1 LPTDRGGE
9 PILVGAVIRPHGL
22 TGEVVVEAWSD
33 APGRFQAGSALTAR
47 LKDAGARE
55 VRIASSRPFQK
66 RLLVRFE
73 GVATREAAEEL
84 REAELSIPRREA
96 APLPP
101 GRYYR
106 FELVGLRVR
115 TRAGEELGEVAE
127 VFATGSNDVIVVR
140 GAKGEILL
148 PAIESVLLEVSPER
162 GELRVE
168 VPPGLLDRE

>member
-1 LPTDRGGE
+1 MPTDRGGE
-9 PILVGAVIRPHGL
+9 PILVGAVARPHGL
-22 TGEVVVEAWSD
+22 TGEVVVEVWSD
-33 APGRFQAGSALTAR
+33 APERFRAGGALTAR
-47 LKDAGARE
+47 LADGRTRRLR
-55 VRIASSRPFQK
+55 VASSRPFRD

-73 GVATREAAEEL
+73 GVAAREDAEEL
-84 REAELSIPRREA
+84 RDAELSIPRAEV

-106 FELVGLRVR
+106 FELLGLRVR
-115 TRAGEELGEVAE
+115 TRAGEELGRVAE

-140 GAKGEILL
+140 GAEGEILL

>member
-1 LPTDRGGE
+1 LPTDRGEE

-22 TGEVVVEAWSD
+22 TGEVVVEPWSD
-33 APGRFQAGSALTAR
+33 APGRFQAGSTLTAR
-47 LKDAGARE
+47 LAGGRSRRL
-55 VRIASSRPFQK
+55 RIGASRPFRK

-73 GVATREAAEEL
+73 GVATLEEAEAI
-84 REAELSIPRREA
+84 RGAELSIPRRDV

-106 FELVGLRVR
+106 FELLGLRVR
-115 TRAGEELGEVAE
+115 TRAGKELGRVAD

-140 GAKGEILL
+140 GAEGEILL
-148 PAIESVLLEVSPER
+148 PATESVLLEVSAER
-162 GELRVE
+162 GELRVD